1 MDPKP
6 KKIMVDP
13 DPPHGYCCK
22 CGAEYRFP
30 KGKTG
35 SDGITEPYTYRICL
49 RCLDRFQDEIQA
61 YEETFD
67 YLQNWLEDLQTLIDK
82 WPEGGSLSRF
92 QDILWH
98 TIQAQ
103 IENLQKDPEKRGT
116 PAVEARYALD
126 REKVMML

>member
-22 CGAEYRFP
+22 CGSEYRFP

-35 SDGITEPYTYRICL
+35 SDGITEPYTCRIFL
-49 RCLDRFQDEIQA
+49 SCLDRIQDEIQA

-67 YLQNWLEDLQTLIDK
+67 YLQNWLEDLQSLIDK
-82 WPEGGSLSRF
+82 WPEGGSLPRF
-92 QDILWH
+92 QDALRH
-98 TIQAQ
+98 VIQGQ
-103 IENLQKDPEKRGT
+103 IGNLQKARTQREEINIDTREVIDNEK
-116 PAVEARYALD
+116 AL
-126 REKVMML
+126 LL

>member
-1 MDPKP
+1 MAPKP

-22 CGAEYRFP
+22 CGSEYRFP

-35 SDGITEPYTYRICL
+35 SDGITEPYTCRICL

-61 YEETFD
+61 SEETFA

-98 TIQAQ
+98 TIQNQ
-103 IENLQKDPEKRGT
+103 ITDLRHDVFERQQISVQAIIDNEK
-116 PAVEARYALD
+116 AL
-126 REKVMML
+126 LL